1 MSGDRSVRLSA
12 TRGAACALLGPFLM
26 VGAASATDPAFELLG
41 RNADIQLSTITGG
54 VGTASVA
61 VVPSPDSVVTSDLAP
76 AFLQVAGSGMASGES
91 SPFTATIEA
100 AWDLRQNYSVESTPA
115 GAALHASGSIAVT
128 GASFGTISGVPS
140 VGPFTHAQHNYQS
153 LRFSLSADTAFSVS
167 GSTWGDEYIQLRVAD
182 TNAPYV
188 GFNWPATYTT
198 GPAPR
203 AWSISG
209 VLAAGDYVISNR
221 LIPLSD
227 SGWDYTMTF
236 QGATV
241 VAVPEPASAAM
252 ILAGIALM
260 AAGARAKG
268 RRPAGTR
275 ARA

>member
-1 MSGDRSVRLSA
+1 
-12 TRGAACALLGPFLM
+12 M
-26 VGAASATDPAFELLG
+26 VGAASATAAGTDPAFALLG
-41 RNADIQLSTITGG
+41 RSADIQLSTITGG

-61 VVPSPDSVVTSDLAP
+61 IVPSPDSVVTTDLAP
-76 AFLQVAGSGMASGES
+76 AFLQLAGSGTASGES
-91 SPFTATIEA
+91 SPFTATIDA
-100 AWDLRQNYSVESTPA
+100 AWDLQQDYSVQSTVD
-115 GAALHASGSIAVT
+115 GAALHASGSMAVA
-128 GASFGTISGVPS
+128 GASYGTIDGVPS

-153 LRFSLSADTAFSVS
+153 LQFSLSADTSFSLS
-167 GSTWGDEYIQLRVAD
+167 GTTWGDEYIQLRVAD

-188 GFNWPATYTT
+188 GFDWPATYTT

-221 LIPLSD
+221 LIPLND
-227 SGWDYTMTF
+227 SGWEYTMTF

-241 VAVPEPASAAM
+241 VAVPEPTSAAM

-268 RRPAGTR
+268 QRAAGTR
-275 ARA
+275 SHA